1 MDGEGLE
8 FHICHAPSNIGI
20 MWFRSNTGS
29 QQLTEEW
36 VKRIEKDDSLW
47 DQNAF
52 NDLKGLDG
60 GCQYTPD
67 GTGLGPGYGGK
78 VQAGYGTPIQLHTC
92 HRPAALTHFTRHPIT
107 RLLSPSGGFM

>member
-1 MDGEGLE
+1 M
-8 FHICHAPSNIGI
+8 
-20 MWFRSNTGS
+20 
-29 QQLTEEW
+29 
-36 VKRIEKDDSLW
+36 KRIEKDDSLW

-78 VQAGYGTPIQLHTC
+78 VQAGHQVRLFTQHTYSLDL
-92 HRPAALTHFTRHPIT
+92 RVN
-107 RLLSPSGGFM
+107 SGIHVLYTVSYWW